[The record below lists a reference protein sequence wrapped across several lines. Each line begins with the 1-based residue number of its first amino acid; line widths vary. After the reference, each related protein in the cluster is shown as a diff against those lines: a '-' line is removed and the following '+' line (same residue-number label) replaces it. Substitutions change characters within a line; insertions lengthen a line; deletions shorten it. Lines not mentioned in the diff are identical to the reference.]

1 MVQENGQQ
9 VTIGFIQQRKKMTE
23 SLIYREVEQG
33 SDAWLEIRRGKVTA
47 SRVADVMAKTKTGV
61 SASRANYLIELALQR
76 VTGVIEPSYKN
87 DAMQWGTDNEQ
98 TARTAF
104 EVAHNVFVD
113 QVAFVDHPTIK
124 NFGCSPDGVI
134 GDSLLEL
141 KCPYQ
146 SAVHWSYFKD
156 GCPSKYYTQI
166 QAQMSCTGAKSG
178 WFVSFDPRMP
188 TRSQLYIEE
197 VLREEEF
204 IKKLEDEVKQFLN
217 EVEIESQLM
226 KGE

>member
-1 MVQENGQQ
+1 MYEN
-9 VTIGFIQQRKKMTE
+9 II
-23 SLIYREVEQG
+23 QG
-33 SDAWLEIRRGKVTA
+33 SEEWLRLRLGKVTA
-47 SRVADVMAKTKTGV
+47 SRVADVLAKTKTGV
-61 SASRANYLIELALQR
+61 SASRGNYLIELALQR
-76 VTGVIEPSYKN
+76 VTGVIEPSFMN
-87 DAMQWGTDNEQ
+87 DAMAHGKENEA
-98 TARTAF
+98 TARVAF

-124 NFGCSPDGVI
+124 DFGCSPDGVI

-166 QAQMSCTGAKSG
+166 QAQMSCTGAKSV
-178 WFVSFDPRMP
+178 WFVSYDPRMP
-188 TRSQLYIEE
+188 ARSQLYIEE

-204 IKKLEDEVKQFLN
+204 IKKMEEEVLKFLN
-217 EVEIESQLM
+217 EVEVEAQLM

>member
-1 MVQENGQQ
+1 
-9 VTIGFIQQRKKMTE
+9 MTE

-61 SASRANYLIELALQR
+61 SASRGNYLIELALQR

-124 NFGCSPDGVI
+124 DFGCSPDGVI

-166 QAQMSCTGAKSG
+166 QAQMSCTGAKSV

-188 TRSQLYIEE
+188 ARSQLYIEE
-197 VLREEEF
+197 VMREEEF

>member
-1 MVQENGQQ
+1 
-9 VTIGFIQQRKKMTE
+9 MTE
-23 SLIYREVEQG
+23 SLVYREVEQG
-33 SDAWLEIRRGKVTA
+33 TDAWLQIRKGKVTA

-61 SASRANYLIELALQR
+61 SASRGNYLIELALQR
-76 VTGVIEPSYKN
+76 VTGVIEASYTN

-124 NFGCSPDGVI
+124 DFGCSPDGVI

-166 QAQMSCTGAKSG
+166 QAQMSCTGAKSV

-188 TRSQLYIEE
+188 ARSQLYIEE
-197 VLREEEF
+197 VMRDADF
-204 IKKLEDEVKQFLN
+204 IEKLESEVKQFLN
-217 EVEIESQLM
+217 EVEVEASLM

>member
-1 MVQENGQQ
+1 MIHKE
-9 VTIGFIQQRKKMTE
+9 I
-23 SLIYREVEQG
+23 EQG
-33 SDAWLEIRRGKVTA
+33 TDAWLQIRKGKVTA

-61 SASRANYLIELALQR
+61 SASRGNYLIELALQR
-76 VTGVIEPSYKN
+76 VTGVIEALYTN
-87 DAMQWGTDNEQ
+87 DAMAWGSAHEQ

-124 NFGCSPDGVI
+124 DFGCSPDGII
-134 GDSLLEL
+134 GNSLLEL

-166 QAQMSCTGAKSG
+166 QAQMSCTGAKSV

-188 TRSQLYIEE
+188 ARSQLYIEE

-204 IKKLEDEVKQFLN
+204 IKKLEEEVLKFLN
-217 EVEIESQLM
+217 EVEVEANLM